1 MAFLNPLF
9 LFGLLAA
16 GIPLV
21 IHLWNRRRVV
31 TIDFSS
37 LIFLTAAHRENAR
50 RFQLRQLLILL
61 LRIAIIA
68 LIALA
73 LARPFLTLG
82 LPVASV
88 RAKTDVVIVLDNSY
102 SMAYQD
108 INGIRFEKAKTLATD
123 IIDTL
128 RHGDSAALILMSDI
142 PKPIFRQLTPDIESV
157 ITAINNTATSY
168 RTTNVQSSLELAH
181 DILTERK
188 GEVTAPLHKE
198 IYLISDFAQN
208 GWKNW
213 SRLPNRSGARISL
226 IPVAEG
232 EAHNISIKEIHPSNQ
247 LIGVDLPFQ
256 LNVTTVNHSVAPLD
270 QNILTL
276 FIGGEKQKTM
286 SFSAAANESLNT
298 ALTYNFS
305 TPGTHI
311 GYFTLTDDRLNID
324 NQRYFA
330 LDALGEVR
338 VLCVGEQTEYLTLA
352 LNPHIYSDRLSVV
365 SHQLRKGLVESES
378 SLTGN
383 RKLITDNYSNV
394 MILPTQCTPVEFETF
409 PLEDYDVIIL
419 ADVLTMSRQINTQLQ
434 EFIRQG
440 KSIIVFVSSSTE
452 ATSYNARSNIWL
464 PAQLGNTLTWTP
476 PQRVQAYQ
484 EIHPIFDIFPSEGFS
499 MQYAPQFYNGLALQP
514 ASESNVVAR
523 FEDDT
528 PFLVERSQGTS
539 TVLLYNCGLMA
550 VSRQQS
556 GVSGRLV
563 GAGLVPAPNGQPQGI
578 APTPENRLTDNRQP
592 MVSDSHY
599 TNDLLVN
606 PYFLP
611 MLQQSVL
618 YTTVTS
624 KNLLT
629 WDGHIGDTYTAHYP
643 RSAGGKASIHLMP
656 VNSQQSAEGSA
667 QPPQVPRTANR
678 EPKAKSHSTVVP
690 IAEDGTLRFQ
700 GTERPGIYQIEV
712 QTQDRTQR
720 DFFAVNVDTTEADL
734 TEISLAQAAAR
745 IGAQTTAD
753 QEIAGT
759 VAADAY
765 NVKRHGREIWGE
777 LLVLVVCL
785 MLLESFLS
793 NRENALT
800 VGEG

>member
-9 LFGLLAA
+9 LLGLLAT

-37 LIFLTAAHRENAR
+37 LLFLTAAHRENAR

-61 LRIAIIA
+61 LRMAIIA

-157 ITAINNTATSY
+157 ITAIHNAETSY

-181 DILTERK
+181 EILTES
-188 GEVTAPLHKE
+188 EQLNKE

-213 SRLPNRSGARISL
+213 GRLPNRSGARISL

-232 EAHNISIKEIHPSNQ
+232 EAHNISIKEIRPSNQ
-247 LIGVDLPFQ
+247 LIGVNLPFQ
-256 LNVTTVNHSVAPLD
+256 LNVTAVNHSVAPLD
-270 QNILTL
+270 ENILTL

-311 GYFTLTDDRLNID
+311 GHLTLTDDRLNID
-324 NQRYFA
+324 NQRYFV

-352 LNPHIYSDRLSVV
+352 LNPHKDSHRFPSASIGSQQQRDLLTDR
-365 SHQLRKGLVESES
+365 RP
-378 SLTGN
+378 
-383 RKLITDNYSNV
+383 LIANT

-419 ADVLTMSRQINTQLQ
+419 ADVLTMSRQMNAQLQ
-434 EFIRQG
+434 EIIRQG
-440 KSIIVFVSSSTE
+440 KSIIAFVGSSTD
-452 ATSYNARSNIWL
+452 ATSYNALSNIWL
-464 PAQLGNTLTWTP
+464 PAQLGSILTWTP

-484 EIHPIFDIFPSEGFS
+484 ETHPIFDIFPSEGFS
-499 MQYAPQFYNGLALQP
+499 MQYAPQFYNGIVLQP
-514 ASESNVVAR
+514 VSASNVIAR
-523 FEDDT
+523 FGDDT
-528 PFLVERSQGTS
+528 PFLIERSQGTS

-550 VSRQQS
+550 AGSQQS
-556 GVSGRLV
+556 AVSG
-563 GAGLVPAPNGQPQGI
+563 QQES
-578 APTPENRLTDNRQP
+578 TTSPENLLADNRQP
-592 MVSDSHY
+592 MVSDSPY

-618 YTTVTS
+618 YTTISS

-629 WDGHIGDTYTAHYP
+629 WGGYIGDTYTAHYP
-643 RSAGGKASIHLMP
+643 RSAGGKASIRL
-656 VNSQQSAEGSA
+656 VTVGGQQNNQQRSAINSQQEEVSS
-667 QPPQVPRTANR
+667 
-678 EPKAKSHSTVVP
+678 PKTDLLTVDGLQQP
-690 IAEDGTLRFQ
+690 IAVLPITEDGTLRFQ

-712 QTQDRTQR
+712 QTRSKIQR

-734 TEISLAQAAAR
+734 TEISLTQAAAR
-745 IGAQTTAD
+745 IDAQATAD
-753 QEIAGT
+753 QEIEGT
-759 VAADAY
+759 ATAADAY
-765 NVKRHGREIWGE
+765 NFKRHGREIWGE

-800 VGEG
+800 VGEV

>member
-9 LFGLLAA
+9 LFGLLAT

-37 LIFLTAAHRENAR
+37 LIFITAAHRENAR

-61 LRIAIIA
+61 LRMAIIA

-88 RAKTDVVIVLDNSY
+88 RAKTDVIIVLDNSY

-108 INGIRFEKAKTLATD
+108 INGIRLDKAKTLATD

-128 RHGDSAALILMSDI
+128 RHGDRAALILMSDI
-142 PKPIFRQLTPDIESV
+142 PKPVFRQLTPDIESV
-157 ITAINNTATSY
+157 TAAINDTETSY
-168 RTTNVQSSLELAH
+168 RTTNVQPSLELAH
-181 DILTERK
+181 EILTES
-188 GEVTAPLHKE
+188 EQLNKE

-208 GWKNW
+208 GWANW
-213 SRLPNRSGARISL
+213 NRLPNRSGARIAL

-232 EAHNISIKEIHPSNQ
+232 EAHNTSIKEIRPSNQ

-256 LNVTTVNHSVAPLD
+256 LNVTTVNHSVAPLN

-286 SFSAAANESLNT
+286 SFSVAANESLNT
-298 ALTYNFS
+298 TLTYNFS

-311 GYFTLTDDRLNID
+311 GYLTLTDDRLNID

-352 LNPHIYSDRLSVV
+352 LNPHTDSRQPSAVSSQQRDFLTDRQQLS
-365 SHQLRKGLVESES
+365 LRSKHN
-378 SLTGN
+378 T
-383 RKLITDNYSNV
+383 
-394 MILPTQCTPVEFETF
+394 MILPTQCTPDEFVTF
-409 PLEDYDVIIL
+409 PLEDYDVIVL
-419 ADVLTMSRQINTQLQ
+419 ADVLTMSRQMSAQLR
-434 EFIRQG
+434 EFTRHG
-440 KSIIVFVSSSTE
+440 KSIIVFVSDRSN
-452 ATSYNARSNIWL
+452 ATSYNEPDNVWWF
-464 PAQLGNTLTWTP
+464 PAQLGSPLTWTP
-476 PQRVQAYQ
+476 PQRVQVY
-484 EIHPIFDIFPSEGFS
+484 EETHPIFDIFPSEGFS
-499 MQYAPQFYNGLALQP
+499 MQYAPQFYNGIALQP
-514 ASESNVVAR
+514 SSESNVIAR
-523 FEDDT
+523 FGDDT

-539 TVLLYNCGLMA
+539 TVLLYNCGLL
-550 VSRQQS
+550 VQQTTPSMES
-556 GVSGRLV
+556 GLQT
-563 GAGLVPAPNGQPQGI
+563 P
-578 APTPENRLTDNRQP
+578 PTTSTRTTT
-592 MVSDSHY
+592 Y
-599 TNDLLVN
+599 TSDLLVN

-618 YTTVTS
+618 YTTIAS
-624 KNLLT
+624 NNLLT
-629 WDGHIGDTYTAHYP
+629 WGGHIGDTYTAHYP
-643 RSAGGKASIHLMP
+643 RSAGGKASIRLMET
-656 VNSQQSAEGSA
+656 VSSQQDS
-667 QPPQVPRTANR
+667 PNPQLDSDTRQQ
-678 EPKAKSHSTVVP
+678 STSWGFDPIAILP

-700 GTERPGIYQIEV
+700 GTERPGIYQVEV
-712 QTQDRTQR
+712 RTQDSIQR

-734 TEISLAQAAAR
+734 TEIPLAQAAAR
-745 IGAQTTAD
+745 VGAQATAD
-753 QEIAGT
+753 QEIEGT
-759 VAADAY
+759 TIAADAY

-793 NRENALT
+793 NRESTLAA
-800 VGEG
+800 GEV

>member
-9 LFGLLAA
+9 LFGLLAT

-37 LIFLTAAHRENAR
+37 LIFITAAHRENAR

-61 LRIAIIA
+61 LRMAIIA

-88 RAKTDVVIVLDNSY
+88 RAKTDVIIVLDNSY

-108 INGIRFEKAKTLATD
+108 INGIRLDKAKTLATD

-128 RHGDSAALILMSDI
+128 RHGDRAALILMSDI
-142 PKPIFRQLTPDIESV
+142 PKPVFRQLTPDIESV
-157 ITAINNTATSY
+157 TAAINDTETSY
-168 RTTNVQSSLELAH
+168 RTTNVQPSLELAH
-181 DILTERK
+181 EILTES
-188 GEVTAPLHKE
+188 EQLNKE

-208 GWKNW
+208 GWANW
-213 SRLPNRSGARISL
+213 NRLPNRSGARIAL

-232 EAHNISIKEIHPSNQ
+232 EAHNTSIKEIRPSNQ

-256 LNVTTVNHSVAPLD
+256 LNVTTVNHSVAPLN

-286 SFSAAANESLNT
+286 SFSVAANESLNT
-298 ALTYNFS
+298 TLTYNFS

-311 GYFTLTDDRLNID
+311 GYLTLTDDRLNID

-352 LNPHIYSDRLSVV
+352 LNPHTDSRQPSAVSSQQRDFLTDRQQLS
-365 SHQLRKGLVESES
+365 LRSKHN
-378 SLTGN
+378 T
-383 RKLITDNYSNV
+383 
-394 MILPTQCTPVEFETF
+394 MILPTQCTPDEFVTF
-409 PLEDYDVIIL
+409 PLEDYDVIVL
-419 ADVLTMSRQINTQLQ
+419 ADVLTMSRQMSAQLR
-434 EFIRQG
+434 EFTRHG
-440 KSIIVFVSSSTE
+440 KSIIVFVSDRSN
-452 ATSYNARSNIWL
+452 ATSYNEPDNVWWF
-464 PAQLGNTLTWTP
+464 PAQLGSLLTWTP
-476 PQRVQAYQ
+476 PQRVQVY
-484 EIHPIFDIFPSEGFS
+484 EETHPIFDIFPSDGFS
-499 MQYAPQFYNGLALQP
+499 MQYAPQFYNGIALQP
-514 ASESNVVAR
+514 SSESNVIAR
-523 FEDDT
+523 FGDDT

-539 TVLLYNCGLMA
+539 TVLLYNCGLL
-550 VSRQQS
+550 VQQTTPPMES
-556 GVSGRLV
+556 GLQT
-563 GAGLVPAPNGQPQGI
+563 P
-578 APTPENRLTDNRQP
+578 PTTSTRTTT
-592 MVSDSHY
+592 Y

-618 YTTVTS
+618 YTTIAS
-624 KNLLT
+624 NNLLT
-629 WDGHIGDTYTAHYP
+629 WGGHIGDTYTAHYP
-643 RSAGGKASIHLMP
+643 RSAGGKASIRLMET
-656 VNSQQSAEGSA
+656 VSSQQEEIGSAETSLL
-667 QPPQVPRTANR
+667 R
-678 EPKAKSHSTVVP
+678 ETDSPNHPLDSDTRQQSTSGWFDPIAILP

-700 GTERPGIYQIEV
+700 GTERPGIYQVEV
-712 QTQDRTQR
+712 RTQDSIQR

-734 TEISLAQAAAR
+734 TEIPLAQAAAR
-745 IGAQTTAD
+745 VGAQATAD
-753 QEIAGT
+753 QEIEGT
-759 VAADAY
+759 TIAADAY

-793 NRENALT
+793 NRESTLAA
-800 VGEG
+800 GEV

>member
-9 LFGLLAA
+9 LFGLLAT

-37 LIFLTAAHRENAR
+37 LIFITAAHRENAR

-61 LRIAIIA
+61 LRMAIIA

-88 RAKTDVVIVLDNSY
+88 RAKTDVIIVLDNSY

-108 INGIRFEKAKTLATD
+108 INGIRLDKAKTLATD

-128 RHGDSAALILMSDI
+128 RHGDRAALILMSDI
-142 PKPIFRQLTPDIESV
+142 PKPVFRQLTPDIESV
-157 ITAINNTATSY
+157 TAAINDTETSY
-168 RTTNVQSSLELAH
+168 RTTNVQPSLELAH
-181 DILTERK
+181 EILTES
-188 GEVTAPLHKE
+188 EQLNKE

-208 GWKNW
+208 GWANW
-213 SRLPNRSGARISL
+213 NRLPNRSGARISL

-232 EAHNISIKEIHPSNQ
+232 EAHNTSIKEIRPSNQ

-256 LNVTTVNHSVAPLD
+256 LNVTTVNHSVAPLN

-286 SFSAAANESLNT
+286 SFSVAANESLNT
-298 ALTYNFS
+298 TLTYNFS

-352 LNPHIYSDRLSVV
+352 LNPHTDSRQPSAVSSQQRDFLTDRQQLS
-365 SHQLRKGLVESES
+365 LRSKHN
-378 SLTGN
+378 T
-383 RKLITDNYSNV
+383 
-394 MILPTQCTPVEFETF
+394 MILPTQCTPDEFVTF
-409 PLEDYDVIIL
+409 PLEDYDVIVL
-419 ADVLTMSRQINTQLQ
+419 ADVLTMSRQMSAQLR
-434 EFIRQG
+434 EFTRHG
-440 KSIIVFVSSSTE
+440 KSIIVFVSDRSN
-452 ATSYNARSNIWL
+452 ATSYNEPDNVWL
-464 PAQLGNTLTWTP
+464 PAQLGSLLTWTP
-476 PQRVQAYQ
+476 PQRVQVY
-484 EIHPIFDIFPSEGFS
+484 EETHPIFDIFPSDGFS
-499 MQYAPQFYNGLALQP
+499 MQYAPQFYNGIALQP
-514 ASESNVVAR
+514 SSESNVIAR
-523 FEDDT
+523 FGDDT

-539 TVLLYNCGLMA
+539 TVLLYNCGLL
-550 VSRQQS
+550 VQQTTPSMES
-556 GVSGRLV
+556 GLQT
-563 GAGLVPAPNGQPQGI
+563 P
-578 APTPENRLTDNRQP
+578 PTTSTRATT
-592 MVSDSHY
+592 Y
-599 TNDLLVN
+599 TSDLLVN

-618 YTTVTS
+618 YTTIAS
-624 KNLLT
+624 NNLLT
-629 WDGHIGDTYTAHYP
+629 WGGHIGDTYTAHYP
-643 RSAGGKASIHLMP
+643 RSAGGKASIRLMET
-656 VNSQQSAEGSA
+656 VSSQQDS
-667 QPPQVPRTANR
+667 PNPQLDSDTRQQ
-678 EPKAKSHSTVVP
+678 STSGWFDPIAILP

-700 GTERPGIYQIEV
+700 GTERPGIYQVEV
-712 QTQDRTQR
+712 RTRDSIQR

-734 TEISLAQAAAR
+734 TEIPLAQAVAR
-745 IGAQTTAD
+745 VGAQATAD
-753 QEIAGT
+753 QEIEGT
-759 VAADAY
+759 TIAADAY

-793 NRENALT
+793 NRESTLAA
-800 VGEG
+800 GEV

>member
-9 LFGLLAA
+9 LFGLLAT

-37 LIFLTAAHRENAR
+37 LIFITAAHRENAR

-61 LRIAIIA
+61 LRMAIIA

-88 RAKTDVVIVLDNSY
+88 RAKTDVIIVLDNSY

-108 INGIRFEKAKTLATD
+108 INGIRLDKAKTLATD

-128 RHGDSAALILMSDI
+128 RHGDRAALILMSDI
-142 PKPIFRQLTPDIESV
+142 PKPVFRQLTPDIESV
-157 ITAINNTATSY
+157 TAAINDTETSY
-168 RTTNVQSSLELAH
+168 RTTNVQPSLELAH
-181 DILTERK
+181 EILTES
-188 GEVTAPLHKE
+188 EQLNKE

-208 GWKNW
+208 GWANW
-213 SRLPNRSGARISL
+213 NRLPNRSGARIAL

-232 EAHNISIKEIHPSNQ
+232 EAHNTSIKEIRPSNQ

-256 LNVTTVNHSVAPLD
+256 LNVTTVNHSVAPLN

-286 SFSAAANESLNT
+286 SFSVAANESLNT
-298 ALTYNFS
+298 TLTYNFS

-311 GYFTLTDDRLNID
+311 GYLTLTDDRLNID

-352 LNPHIYSDRLSVV
+352 LNPHTDSRQPSAVSSQQRDFLTDRQQLS
-365 SHQLRKGLVESES
+365 LRSKHN
-378 SLTGN
+378 T
-383 RKLITDNYSNV
+383 
-394 MILPTQCTPVEFETF
+394 MILPTQCTPDEFVTF
-409 PLEDYDVIIL
+409 PLEDYDVIVL
-419 ADVLTMSRQINTQLQ
+419 ADVLTMSRQMSAQLR
-434 EFIRQG
+434 EFTRHG
-440 KSIIVFVSSSTE
+440 KSIIVFVSDRSN
-452 ATSYNARSNIWL
+452 ATSYNEPDNVWWF
-464 PAQLGNTLTWTP
+464 PAQLGSLLTWTP
-476 PQRVQAYQ
+476 PQRVQVY
-484 EIHPIFDIFPSEGFS
+484 EETHPIFDIFPSDGFS
-499 MQYAPQFYNGLALQP
+499 MQYAPQFYNGIALQP
-514 ASESNVVAR
+514 SSESNVIAR
-523 FEDDT
+523 FGDDT

-539 TVLLYNCGLMA
+539 TVLLYNCGLL
-550 VSRQQS
+550 VQQTTPPMES
-556 GVSGRLV
+556 GLQT
-563 GAGLVPAPNGQPQGI
+563 P
-578 APTPENRLTDNRQP
+578 PTTSTRATT
-592 MVSDSHY
+592 Y

-618 YTTVTS
+618 YTTIAS
-624 KNLLT
+624 NNLLT
-629 WDGHIGDTYTAHYP
+629 WGGHIGDTYTAHYP
-643 RSAGGKASIHLMP
+643 RSAGGKASIRLMET
-656 VNSQQSAEGSA
+656 VSSQQEEIGSAETSLL
-667 QPPQVPRTANR
+667 R
-678 EPKAKSHSTVVP
+678 ETDSPNHPLDSDTRQQSTSGWFDPIAILP

-700 GTERPGIYQIEV
+700 GTEHPGIYQVEV
-712 QTQDRTQR
+712 RTRDSIQR

-734 TEISLAQAAAR
+734 TEIPLAQAAAR
-745 IGAQTTAD
+745 VGAQATAD
-753 QEIAGT
+753 QEIDGTT

-793 NRENALT
+793 NRESTLAA
-800 VGEG
+800 GEV

>member
-9 LFGLLAA
+9 LFGLLAT

-37 LIFLTAAHRENAR
+37 LIFITAAHRENAR

-61 LRIAIIA
+61 LRMAIIA

-88 RAKTDVVIVLDNSY
+88 RAKTDVIIVLDNSY

-108 INGIRFEKAKTLATD
+108 INGIRLDKAKTLATD

-128 RHGDSAALILMSDI
+128 RHGDRAALILMSDI
-142 PKPIFRQLTPDIESV
+142 PNPVFRQLTPDIESV
-157 ITAINNTATSY
+157 TAAINDTETSY
-168 RTTNVQSSLELAH
+168 RTTNVQPSLELAH
-181 DILTERK
+181 EILTES
-188 GEVTAPLHKE
+188 EQLNKE

-208 GWKNW
+208 GWANW
-213 SRLPNRSGARISL
+213 NRLPNRSGARIAL

-232 EAHNISIKEIHPSNQ
+232 EAHNTSIKEIRPSNQ

-256 LNVTTVNHSVAPLD
+256 LNVTTVNHSVAPLN

-286 SFSAAANESLNT
+286 SFSVAANESLNT
-298 ALTYNFS
+298 TLTYNFS

-311 GYFTLTDDRLNID
+311 GYLTLTDDRLNID

-352 LNPHIYSDRLSVV
+352 LNPHTDSRQPSAVSSQQRDFLTDRQQLS
-365 SHQLRKGLVESES
+365 LRSKHN
-378 SLTGN
+378 T
-383 RKLITDNYSNV
+383 
-394 MILPTQCTPVEFETF
+394 MILPTQCTPDEFVTF
-409 PLEDYDVIIL
+409 PLEDYDVIVL
-419 ADVLTMSRQINTQLQ
+419 ADVLTMSRQMSAQLR
-434 EFIRQG
+434 EFTRHG
-440 KSIIVFVSSSTE
+440 KSIIVFVSDRSN
-452 ATSYNARSNIWL
+452 ATSYNEPDNVWWF
-464 PAQLGNTLTWTP
+464 PAQLGSLLTWTP
-476 PQRVQAYQ
+476 PQRVQVY
-484 EIHPIFDIFPSEGFS
+484 EETHPIFDIFPSDGFS
-499 MQYAPQFYNGLALQP
+499 MQYAPQFYNGIALQP
-514 ASESNVVAR
+514 SSESNVIAR
-523 FEDDT
+523 FGDDT

-539 TVLLYNCGLMA
+539 TVLLYNCGLL
-550 VSRQQS
+550 VQQTTPSMES
-556 GVSGRLV
+556 GLQT
-563 GAGLVPAPNGQPQGI
+563 P
-578 APTPENRLTDNRQP
+578 PTTSTRTTT
-592 MVSDSHY
+592 Y

-618 YTTVTS
+618 YTTIAS
-624 KNLLT
+624 NNLLT
-629 WDGHIGDTYTAHYP
+629 WGGHIGDTYTAHYP
-643 RSAGGKASIHLMP
+643 RSAGGKASIRLMET
-656 VNSQQSAEGSA
+656 VSSQQEEIGSAETSLL
-667 QPPQVPRTANR
+667 R
-678 EPKAKSHSTVVP
+678 ETDSPNHPLDSDTRQQSTSGWFDPIAILP

-700 GTERPGIYQIEV
+700 GTERPGIYQVEV
-712 QTQDRTQR
+712 RTQDSIQR

-734 TEISLAQAAAR
+734 TEIPLAQAAAR
-745 IGAQTTAD
+745 VGAQATAD
-753 QEIAGT
+753 QEIEGT
-759 VAADAY
+759 TIAADAY

-793 NRENALT
+793 NRESTLAA
-800 VGEG
+800 GEV